1 MQVYSFAG
9 EDKARAQYSSAL
21 ETTLRLGL
29 GQGLAKGLGMGVT
42 FGVLFCAW
50 ALQFWVGSLLVI
62 HGTANGGQALT
73 TMFAVILGGLSVQLT
88 LSRCYFVGAREPLC
102 QDSASAWPVGNIFT
116 EVLRLP

>member
-1 MQVYSFAG
+1 MLRVVVRQVYSFAG
-9 EDKARAQYSSAL
+9 EDAALRQYSGAL

-62 HGTANGGQALT
+62 HGKANGGQALT
-73 TMFAVILGGLSVQLT
+73 TMFAVILGGL
-88 LSRCYFVGAREPLC
+88 
-102 QDSASAWPVGNIFT
+102 
-116 EVLRLP
+116 